1 MFVSD
6 PIMREIQ
13 NLSRLI
19 GIVTLHKDIAH
30 EQIVDE
36 KGILSLSN
44 FLRVRLRE
52 LTAQGRINDAE
63 NYLFEVL
70 DTHVTEEKIAVALEF
85 YTELGTLTDDQLHAA
100 GFSREEIL
108 EGLTA
113 LSKL

>member
-1 MFVSD
+1 MFETD

-13 NLSRLI
+13 NLSRFI
-19 GIVTLHKDIAH
+19 GIVALQKDIAH
-30 EQIVDE
+30 EQIIDE

-70 DTHVTEEKIAVALEF
+70 GTRVTEEKIAVALEF
-85 YTELGTLTDDQLHAA
+85 YTELGTLTDDQLQAA
-100 GFSREEIL
+100 GYSREEIL
-108 EGLTA
+108 EGLTE